1 MIWINGTFGVGKT
14 TAGMALVD
22 GLPALRQFDPEV
34 VGYMLAH
41 SLKDQTF
48 TDFQDLPAWRA
59 LVPATAVAIRR
70 QTGQLLVAVQ
80 TVMRQ
85 EYWEEMKGTFS
96 GLGEQIFHVVLD
108 ADEASLRAW
117 LSKKGVTGYPAMLLV
132 MERFGYP
139 DYLQASADDLIETQ
153 YADRPAMRAIYDA
166 VLAAD
171 EDAANEAMDRHFDW
185 LGELVASERAG

>member
-70 QTGQLLVAVQ
+70 QTGQHLVAVQ

-108 ADEASLRAW
+108 ADEASLRHRIENDQ
-117 LSKKGVTGYPAMLLV
+117 LEITGRQWRLDHIAEFAAARDWMVMDADLVIDTSRITAQDVAARIAGAIPAKL
-132 MERFGYP
+132 
-139 DYLQASADDLIETQ
+139 
-153 YADRPAMRAIYDA
+153 A
-166 VLAAD
+166 VRTD
-171 EDAANEAMDRHFDW
+171 
-185 LGELVASERAG
+185 G